1 MRSGLPAFA
10 HSHRRA
16 CKALAD
22 PARVKIMSYLF
33 RSSSGE
39 ENSGDLAAALRLT
52 ESTEVVRAD

>member
-1 MRSGLPAFA
+1 
-10 HSHRRA
+10 
-16 CKALAD
+16 
-22 PARVKIMSYLF
+22 MSYLF